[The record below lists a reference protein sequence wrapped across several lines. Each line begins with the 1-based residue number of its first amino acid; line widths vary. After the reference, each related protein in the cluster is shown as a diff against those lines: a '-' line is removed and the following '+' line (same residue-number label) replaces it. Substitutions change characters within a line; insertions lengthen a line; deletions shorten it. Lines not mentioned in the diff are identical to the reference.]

1 MSSPTT
7 PTSPRYGRR
16 PSTPMINLGRTLSGD
31 SITSSTAMR
40 GKHPDY
46 LLAHRPRWEALDQSC
61 ESLSESK
68 SKSRSRS
75 GGYRLTIHSK
85 PIFKVGTPFPD
96 SRIMREMSDQAAAI
110 YEKVNE
116 SSILSIPKYYVDRDP
131 QEIARLDDIL
141 RDVVRQVNR
150 SDESR
155 YKSVVTKNGDYSRI
169 HPQTDKSTNLL
180 TEIKFPDSTEEWY
193 EYGGDQ
199 TEETEKQKEIK
210 RRADFIK
217 DFRCYFAASNLV
229 PLTSS
234 IPSPFLQQG
243 HGQDDS
249 ESDDEVYKRKVEFM
263 QHNRALTASPEPLQG
278 EERDK
283 EGDNIPRPV
292 PSSTS
297 GGSFRR
303 PSLGRRFSSM
313 GSAVA
318 RRTSS
323 SSSAQGK

>member
-1 MSSPTT
+1 MSSPTS
-7 PTSPRYGRR
+7 PTSPRYGRH
-16 PSTPMINLGRTLSGD
+16 PSTPMSNLDRTLSGD
-31 SITSSTAMR
+31 SVTSSTAMR

-46 LLAHRPRWEALDQSC
+46 FLAHRPRWEALDQSC
-61 ESLSESK
+61 ESQSESK

-96 SRIMREMSDQAAAI
+96 SQIMREMSDQADAI
-110 YEKVNE
+110 YEKVNQ
-116 SSILSIPKYYVDRDP
+116 SSILIIPKYYVDRDP

-155 YKSVVTKNGDYSRI
+155 YKSVVTKVGDYSRI

-180 TEIKFPDSTEEWY
+180 TEIKFPNPTEEWY

-199 TEETEKQKEIK
+199 TGKTEKQKEIK
-210 RRADFIK
+210 RKADFIT
-217 DFRCYFAASNLV
+217 DYTRYFAASNLV

-234 IPSPFLQQG
+234 IPSHFLQQE
-243 HGQDDS
+243 HGQDNS
-249 ESDDEVYKRKVEFM
+249 ESDDQVYKRKVEFM
-263 QHNRALTASPEPLQG
+263 QYNR
-278 EERDK
+278 
-283 EGDNIPRPV
+283 V

-297 GGSFRR
+297 GGSHSR

-313 GSAVA
+313 GSAVV
-318 RRTSS
+318 RRLSS